1 MFKNSINCTKLSWA
15 YFCLTQFIDNYH
27 CFFCESWLT
36 QMLLMRIYS
45 WGERLDTWEMRLF
58 RRFFN
63 KQLKYEENTHFKN
76 VLVFKIDILVI
87 KFHNTML
94 PNEKPINERYFVLNQ
109 LHLLRF
115 DSVQLEYCLDL
126 LF

>member
-1 MFKNSINCTKLSWA
+1 MFKNSIICKKLSWA

-27 CFFCESWLT
+27 CFFRVSWLT
-36 QMLLMRIYS
+36 QVLLMRIHS
-45 WGERLDTWEMRLF
+45 REERLDTWEMRLF
-58 RRFFN
+58 RRFF
-63 KQLKYEENTHFKN
+63 KKLLRYEENMLFKN

-94 PNEKPINERYFVLNQ
+94 PNEKPINERCFVLNQ

-115 DSVQLEYCLDL
+115 DSVKLEYCLDL